1 MVWHL
6 YDKKYNLD
14 DYLAFHPGG
23 KTILENTRDVSDITA
38 LFETYHAFS
47 NKEYYKK
54 KLEGY
59 EILDPSTRE
68 PDLYRVLVE
77 KEKEKEKD
85 NYDFTTYHLLTER
98 IRKIFPNRKS
108 IKAPTDWYIQNGI
121 MFFLYVSTFYG
132 AMFCKN
138 YPIFYRIILSQIA
151 GVSFISLGFN
161 VFHDGS
167 HYAISIKPKVN
178 QILAKIWASWGI
190 WNATIWFYHHVLH
203 HHSHTG
209 LSLDP
214 SDLSESSSQNRKR
227 IPFEDPKDLSEK
239 TIPFDPDMYHLL
251 PFARK
256 TSASKK
262 TIPLLHNRTE
272 WLPFVMIGFPGYYIG
287 QVLSYLVSANYKNK
301 IFRASLP
308 IGRNYYDG
316 VDIGLILAKIYCLY
330 HGGIVTYLNY
340 TVALNFWYFIN
351 IALDHDTYESNVENH
366 YSGKDWLK
374 MQVCH
379 SANFLNG
386 NVIWTLLFGSI
397 NYQIEHHLFPNMSS
411 VHYPIIAPVVRE
423 FCQEHGIPYVH
434 HDTLVG
440 AFRSYMKMIK
450 FRNRE

>member
-1 MVWHL
+1 MVWQL
-6 YDKKYNLD
+6 YGKKYNLN

-23 KTILENTRDVSDITA
+23 KTILENTKGQSDVTA

-59 EILDPSTRE
+59 EITDTDPNF
-68 PDLYRVLVE
+68 VVVE
-77 KEKEKEKD
+77 KEKE

-108 IKAPTDWYIQNGI
+108 IKAPTVWYVLNGI
-121 MFFLYVSTFYG
+121 MFFLYLSTFFP
-132 AMFCKN
+132 AMFYKN
-138 YPIFYRIILSQIA
+138 YPLLFRCILSQFA
-151 GVSFISLGFN
+151 GLAFISLGFN

-167 HYAISIKPKVN
+167 HYAISTRPVVN
-178 QILAKIWASWGI
+178 DLLAKIWASWGI
-190 WNATIWFYHHVLH
+190 WNAPIWFYHHVLY

-209 LSLDP
+209 LVEDP
-214 SDLSESSSQNRKR
+214 SNLSG
-227 IPFEDPKDLSEK
+227 K
-239 TIPFDPDMYHLL
+239 TIPLDPDMYHLL

-256 TSASKK
+256 TSSTISPSSVTK
-262 TIPLLHNRTE
+262 TQKVPLLHNRTE

-287 QVLSYLVSANYKNK
+287 QALSYLVSANYKNK

-308 IGRNYYDG
+308 VGRTYYDA
-316 VDIGLILAKIYCLY
+316 VDICLILAKIYCLY
-330 HGGIVTYLNY
+330 RGGVFTGMNY
-340 TVALNFWYFIN
+340 ILALNFWYFIN

-379 SANFLNG
+379 SGNFLNG
-386 NVIWTLLFGSI
+386 NVVWTRVFGSI

-411 VHYPIIAPVVRE
+411 MHYPTIAPVVRE
-423 FCQEHGIPYVH
+423 FCKEHDIPYVH

-440 AFRSYMKMIK
+440 AFRSYYKMIQY
-450 FRNRE
+450 RNRE

>member
-1 MVWHL
+1 MTWNL
-6 YDKKYNLD
+6 YGKKYNLT
-14 DYLAFHPGG
+14 DYMQFHPGG
-23 KTILENTRDVSDITA
+23 STILENTRGQSDITA

-47 NKEYYKK
+47 NKTFYQGVLKD
-54 KLEGY
+54 Y
-59 EILDPSTRE
+59 EIPERE
-68 PDLYRVLVE
+68 PVLQE
-77 KEKEKEKD
+77 Q
-85 NYDFTTYHLLTER
+85 YDFTTYRLLTER

-108 IKAPTDWYIQNGI
+108 IKAPAFWYFQNAL
-121 MFFLYVSTFYG
+121 MFFLYVSTFFP

-138 YPIFYRIILSQIA
+138 YPLYYRGILSQIA
-151 GVSFISLGFN
+151 GLAFISLGFN

-167 HYAISIKPKVN
+167 HYAISTKPKVN
-178 QILAKIWASWGI
+178 EILAKIWASWGI

-209 LSLDP
+209 LVEDLSRKATSFEDP
-214 SDLSESSSQNRKR
+214 SNLSGKR
-227 IPFEDPKDLSEK
+227 IPFAGKATS
-239 TIPFDPDMYHLL
+239 FDPDMYHLL

-256 TSASKK
+256 TVPSVTKK
-262 TIPLLHNRTE
+262 IVPLLQNRTE

-308 IGRNYYDG
+308 IGRTYYDW
-316 VDIGLILAKIYCLY
+316 VDVGLILVKVYCLY
-330 HGGIVTYLNY
+330 RGGIITYFNY

-374 MQVCH
+374 IQVCH
-379 SANFLNG
+379 SGNFLNG
-386 NVIWTLLFGSI
+386 NFVWSRVFGSI

-411 VHYPIIAPVVRE
+411 VHYPTIAPVVRE

-440 AFRSYMKMIK
+440 AFQSYYKMIQY
-450 FRNRE
+450 RDRE

>member
-1 MVWHL
+1 MTWNL
-6 YDKKYNLD
+6 YGKKYDLD
-14 DYLAFHPGG
+14 MYLPFHPGG
-23 KTILENTRDVSDITA
+23 STILENTRGQSDITA

-47 NKEYYKK
+47 KK
-54 KLEGY
+54 TFYQEKLKGY
-59 EILDPSTRE
+59 EIQDQDQDKKENST
-68 PDLYRVLVE
+68 
-77 KEKEKEKD
+77 
-85 NYDFTTYHLLTER
+85 YDFTTYRLLTER

-108 IKAPTDWYIQNGI
+108 IKAPAAWYVLNGI
-121 MFFLYVSTFYG
+121 MFFLYVSTFFP

-138 YPIFYRIILSQIA
+138 YPLLFRGILSQIA
-151 GVSFISLGFN
+151 GLAFISLGFN

-167 HYAISIKPKVN
+167 HYAISTKPKVN
-178 QILAKIWASWGI
+178 EILAKTWASWGI

-209 LSLDP
+209 LSLEDP
-214 SDLSESSSQNRKR
+214 SNLSGKATS
-227 IPFEDPKDLSEK
+227 
-239 TIPFDPDMYHLL
+239 FDPDMYHLL

-256 TSASKK
+256 TSSSSKK
-262 TIPLLHNRTE
+262 TKPLLHNHTE

-287 QVLSYLVSANYKNK
+287 QSLSYLVSVNYKNK
-301 IFRASLP
+301 IFRASLLTD
-308 IGRNYYDG
+308 RTYYDW
-316 VDIGLILAKIYCLY
+316 VDVGLILAKLYCLY

-340 TVALNFWYFIN
+340 TIALNFWYFIN

-379 SANFLNG
+379 SGNFLNG
-386 NVIWTLLFGSI
+386 NRVWTILFGSI

-411 VHYPIIAPVVRE
+411 MHYPTIAPIVRE

-440 AFRSYMKMIK
+440 SFRSYYKMIQY
-450 FRNRE
+450 RNRG